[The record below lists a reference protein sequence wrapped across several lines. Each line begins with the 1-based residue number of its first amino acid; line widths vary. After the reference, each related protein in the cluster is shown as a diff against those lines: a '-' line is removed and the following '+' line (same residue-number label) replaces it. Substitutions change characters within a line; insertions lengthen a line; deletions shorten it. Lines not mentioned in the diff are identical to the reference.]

1 MVNLN
6 KKKFF
11 FKFLYKFF
19 YNKKLFFYIVKK
31 HILIINY
38 HLISNEKYE
47 FEERNELRH
56 SKELF
61 KKHVNILSEL
71 LNHIAI
77 KDNQF
82 LIDNYSNKFLIT
94 LDDGY
99 FIDENIFKNLGIK
112 PIIFFN
118 YESLIR
124 GFNYPKYLFFMN
136 KHIYTE
142 NNIKIIKKN
151 IYQKKNLFFKINE
164 INSDYFYLADHG
176 LIHYN
181 YKNLTKKKINTFA
194 KYFKKK
200 FLKYYNFISFFA
212 LPFGNDKKHFND
224 QTIENLKYNYKYI
237 FLNNNLFNSK
247 NNFDKK
253 VLNRISL
260 PKQVNTK
267 EKLIS
272 YINYL
277 YIFNFFKLKIR
288 IISKIF

>member
-99 FIDENIFKNLGIK
+99 FIDENIFKN
-112 PIIFFN
+112 
-118 YESLIR
+118 
-124 GFNYPKYLFFMN
+124 
-136 KHIYTE
+136 
-142 NNIKIIKKN
+142 
-151 IYQKKNLFFKINE
+151 
-164 INSDYFYLADHG
+164 
-176 LIHYN
+176 
-181 YKNLTKKKINTFA
+181 
-194 KYFKKK
+194 
-200 FLKYYNFISFFA
+200 
-212 LPFGNDKKHFND
+212 
-224 QTIENLKYNYKYI
+224 
-237 FLNNNLFNSK
+237 
-247 NNFDKK
+247 
-253 VLNRISL
+253 
-260 PKQVNTK
+260 
-267 EKLIS
+267 
-272 YINYL
+272 
-277 YIFNFFKLKIR
+277 
-288 IISKIF
+288 